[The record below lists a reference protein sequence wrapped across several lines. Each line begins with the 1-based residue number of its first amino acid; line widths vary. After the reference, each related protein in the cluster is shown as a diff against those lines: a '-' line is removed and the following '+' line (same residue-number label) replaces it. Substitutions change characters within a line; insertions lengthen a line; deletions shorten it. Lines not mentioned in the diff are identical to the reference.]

1 MSIDFKELLQSVE
14 DRERGF
20 VEEFH
25 KFLSRKNGC
34 KCDIKE
40 SKSGYVVSYLR
51 DKTTPMNYVQCKTGT
66 KVRIYAANVG
76 KYQELLNT
84 LLPKLKADIIKAAPC
99 KLLLDPSACNPKCQ
113 MGYTF
118 EMDGEVYKKC
128 RSTAFMFALSEKNDP
143 FIKKFLEKELEV

>member
-1 MSIDFKELLQSVE
+1 MSIDFKEFLQSVE

-20 VEEFH
+20 VDELH
-25 KFLSRKNGC
+25 KFLTEKGC

-51 DKTTPMNYVQCKTGT
+51 DKTTLMNYVQRKTGT

-76 KYQELLNT
+76 KYQDFLNT
-84 LLPKLKADIIKAAPC
+84 LPPKLKADIKKAAPC
-99 KLLLDPSACNPKCQ
+99 KRLLDPSACNPKCP

-118 EMDGEVYKKC
+118 EMDGEVHKKC
-128 RSTAFMFALSEKNDP
+128 RSTAFMFALSKENDP
-143 FIKKFLEKELEV
+143 FIKKFLEKELAL